1 MFCNNYIELF
11 ERNSTDVMKTINHSI
26 ETSKETQSKIIDLV
40 GNSKSKII
48 ELVHHLI
55 SEVTE
60 GIVAASNK
68 IVDDYMNRFN
78 GLYDCL
84 IMLMPADLKLNVLH
98 KLIES
103 NNRLRINEVT

>member
-1 MFCNNYIELF
+1 MYKI
-11 ERNSTDVMKTINHSI
+11 VYSI
-26 ETSKETQSKIIDLV
+26 QNRKI
-40 GNSKSKII
+40 GQFSNSKII
-48 ELVHHLI
+48 EHVHHLK
-55 SEVTE
+55 SEVIE

-84 IMLMPADLKLNVLH
+84 IMLMPTDLKLNVLH

>member
-1 MFCNNYIELF
+1 
-11 ERNSTDVMKTINHSI
+11 MKTINHSI
-26 ETSKETQSKIIDLV
+26 ETSKEAQSKIIDLV

-55 SEVTE
+55 IEVTE

-98 KLIES
+98 KLIELCLIS
-103 NNRLRINEVT
+103 IRKLNKIKINKIIYMWPINITAY